1 MVSVR
6 FFLGST
12 LGNIVICH
20 FQNKLLKDYPQGLKT
35 KFCWQYVDEIHTLL
49 SPLDHTEKLK
59 EHLSFRYP
67 GIHEIFPKERKR

>member
-1 MVSVR
+1 MVPVR

-12 LGNIVICH
+12 LGKIVICH
-20 FQNKLLKDYPQGLKT
+20 FENKLLKDYPHGLKP
-35 KFCWQYVDEIHTLL
+35 KFCWEYVDKIHTLL